1 MTPASTCPS
10 GSQPGSQQQR
20 NDWLN
25 DSMPSSQAS
34 SSTTRSHKPW
44 ENDKVSREAV
54 NRPRHRHRGAML
66 GDDQREIDELR
77 QAQFWN
83 SDSRTGRHAIG
94 FLMNSRSERSP
105 QTESARSVQT
115 QIQDVTT
122 SQSLHTYKYQ
132 DLVPPRNPAKSHTE
146 MAEQIGVQDH
156 TLVYPSQQLGEN
168 FRSGNNV
175 TRSSFAPEASTAGRH
190 WTHPVEVMNASGEN
204 QTSWGQPEARSQ
216 LETEAQKSLLP
227 AADISSM
234 GHLQQ
239 LGTPP
244 AASKQSSPLT
254 SLSADESTSGS
265 PERTEVVDVSC
276 LRFCETPTDKE
287 NKEHEGS
294 SRRDRTISPSADE
307 ADPQGEGDGT
317 LSLVQPDPT
326 LAASTMEVDPQ
337 APFTTQDRVRTE
349 NVIGKSS
356 TESGHQLHRD
366 DTPHTQSPSSIGNLP
381 DGSKS
386 SATIQNRTLT
396 EMSSADSNESFRS
409 CDDPVASGVQR
420 ARGSKR
426 DLPDQSDSVSNKR
439 KLQHDR
445 ERSPSSLRQ
454 AELIEPSKNGS
465 PPAGPEAEQEDKR
478 CQPVQGET
486 PIDELGDSSDESII
500 MFPSQPLG
508 FPKTNKRDRE
518 EGEARKS
525 PSLKIRLKRPG
536 PLIGL
541 KAQRTTDRSTQPGRT
556 NFSRMAQGGT
566 QMGMPDSGVGNRS
579 APLLSKSRK
588 QSPGGERPQH

>member
-1 MTPASTCPS
+1 MDEVLTRLWNHVPASPALHSPSPSFAQPGRLMSLPMTPASTCPS

-34 SSTTRSHKPW
+34 SSTTRSHKDW
-44 ENDKVSREAV
+44 EMDKVSREAV

-83 SDSRTGRHAIG
+83 SDSRIGRHAIG
-94 FLMNSRSERSP
+94 FLMNSRSEHSP
-105 QTESARSVQT
+105 QKESARSVEIHT
-115 QIQDVTT
+115 QNHMTG
-122 SQSLHTYKYQ
+122 QSSRTHKYQ
-132 DLVPPRNPAKSHTE
+132 DLVPPRSSAIFHTE

-156 TLVYPSQQLGEN
+156 PFVYPSQQLGET
-168 FRSGNNV
+168 FRSGNSV
-175 TRSSFAPEASTAGRH
+175 TRSSLAPVASSAGDQESAARVRQ
-190 WTHPVEVMNASGEN
+190 WNHPAEVVNASGAT
-204 QTSWGQPEARSQ
+204 QPSLSQPEARSQ

-265 PERTEVVDVSC
+265 PEPTKVVDVSC

-337 APFTTQDRVRTE
+337 APFTTQDRVRTGK
-349 NVIGKSS
+349 VIGKSS
-356 TESGHQLHRD
+356 TESGHQLHCD
-366 DTPHTQSPSSIGNLP
+366 DTPHTQSP
-381 DGSKS
+381 
-386 SATIQNRTLT
+386 
-396 EMSSADSNESFRS
+396 
-409 CDDPVASGVQR
+409 
-420 ARGSKR
+420 
-426 DLPDQSDSVSNKR
+426 
-439 KLQHDR
+439 
-445 ERSPSSLRQ
+445 PSSGPASRTSPAASKTLNSYACLTRALSTRLSTAAGWSTSGTSKQNGCSLRCRW
-454 AELIEPSKNGS
+454 AS
-465 PPAGPEAEQEDKR
+465 
-478 CQPVQGET
+478 C
-486 PIDELGDSSDESII
+486 
-500 MFPSQPLG
+500 
-508 FPKTNKRDRE
+508 
-518 EGEARKS
+518 
-525 PSLKIRLKRPG
+525 SLCCSTMI
-536 PLIGL
+536 
-541 KAQRTTDRSTQPGRT
+541 TT
-556 NFSRMAQGGT
+556 
-566 QMGMPDSGVGNRS
+566 
-579 APLLSKSRK
+579 
-588 QSPGGERPQH
+588 